1 MVSHPLGE
9 GAEVLGMHIQGT
21 RENLTPLRKTWG
33 RLRII
38 FDMHMRDYVMYIYIC
53 IHMADVHTQ
62 PLEYE
67 ACTYAAIGIRSNI
80 CFVRATPSHTSKD
93 RLETHVQVC
102 RMVVDHCKIKYTALV
117 VFGAIQVVHSIIH
130 EIFKPTRK
138 QNQSYCNMCVLTVMN
153 ALRL

>member
-38 FDMHMRDYVMYIYIC
+38 FDMHMRDYVMYIYVYIWQMY
-53 IHMADVHTQ
+53 IRSHWNTKHVHTQ

-67 ACTYAAIGIRSNI
+67 ATYA
-80 CFVRATPSHTSKD
+80 
-93 RLETHVQVC
+93 L
-102 RMVVDHCKIKYTALV
+102 
-117 VFGAIQVVHSIIH
+117 
-130 EIFKPTRK
+130 
-138 QNQSYCNMCVLTVMN
+138 
-153 ALRL
+153 